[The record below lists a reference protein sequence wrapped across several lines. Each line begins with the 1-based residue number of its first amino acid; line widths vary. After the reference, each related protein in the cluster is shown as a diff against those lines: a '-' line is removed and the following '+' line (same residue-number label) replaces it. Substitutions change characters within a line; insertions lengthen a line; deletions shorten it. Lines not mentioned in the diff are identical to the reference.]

1 MYIKKNEKVTTLS
14 LEIMRDYLINR
25 QIKKP
30 LSKSSTLAKS
40 DFQFFL
46 QKIGFQ
52 DRLTPTALL
61 AFRGWNCDNGWQ
73 ATLLFPETIKPNQNY
88 SAERALPNPD
98 YGLHTICATFHQIG
112 IHSYFCSPFVE
123 ETDNTETTR
132 WRAVQ
137 LGLPVQQQYKPFPE
151 TIQGFQPR
159 ERRYNFL
166 RYKLDVGAIPEVTIP
181 EEFSKEHL
189 RVSFQNQFMAEISD
203 VDGIFWGNQYTYP
216 VEIKEKTAAADRKL
230 GAFFGLDVGP
240 FVKLAFY
247 AAKRGNLHS
256 VFVVREIDNPV
267 ERNLVNWWIITFE
280 RMAQFASW
288 NPISGGTNMRGGG
301 STTIKIPKS
310 EFLPMN
316 LETLRNL

>member
-1 MYIKKNEKVTTLS
+1 MSKLS
-14 LEIMRDYLINR
+14 LGTMRRYLIGR
-25 QIKKP
+25 QNKNLIKQGVI
-30 LSKSSTLAKS
+30 SAKA

-46 QKIGFQ
+46 QKTGFQ
-52 DRLTPTALL
+52 KRLTPSGLL
-61 AFRGWNCDNGWQ
+61 TICGWNFESGWKL
-73 ATLLFPETIKPNQNY
+73 TLFFPETIKPNQDY

-112 IHSYFCSPFVE
+112 IHSYFCSPVVE
-123 ETDNTETTR
+123 ERNKTESMR

-151 TIQGFQPR
+151 TIQGFQTR

-166 RYKLDVGAIPEVTIP
+166 RYKLDVGAIPEATIP

-216 VEIKEKTAAADRKL
+216 VEIKEKTAAEDKKL

-256 VFVVREIDNPV
+256 VFVVREIDNPL
-267 ERNLVNWWIITFE
+267 ERNLANWWIITFE

-310 EFLPMN
+310 EFSPLN
-316 LETLRNL
+316 LSTLKSL

>member
-1 MYIKKNEKVTTLS
+1 MTMFSGVNNKAGTIS
-14 LEIMRDYLINR
+14 LDVMKDYLRNPSKQKYLSAINSFKIYLNGLGMKKR
-25 QIKKP
+25 LISSPLMAIK
-30 LSKSSTLAKS
+30 
-40 DFQFFL
+40 
-46 QKIGFQ
+46 
-52 DRLTPTALL
+52 
-61 AFRGWNCDNGWQ
+61 GWDTKNGWQ
-73 ATLLFPETIKPNQNY
+73 ATLFFPETIKPFQDY
-88 SAERALPNPD
+88 STERPLPNPD

-112 IHSYFCSPFVE
+112 IHSYFCSPVVE
-123 ETDNTETTR
+123 ESGNTDSIK

-137 LGLPVQQQYKPFPE
+137 LGLPVQQGYGNFPE
-151 TIQGFQPR
+151 NIQGFQGRP
-159 ERRYNFL
+159 RRYNFL
-166 RYKLDVGAIPEVTIP
+166 RYSLDVDSIPETTVP

-189 RVSFQNQFMAEISD
+189 RVSFQNQFMCEMSD

-216 VEIKEKTAAADRKL
+216 VEIKEKTAAADNKL

-256 VFVVREIDNPV
+256 VFVVREIDNQV
-267 ERNLVNWWIITFE
+267 DRNLVNWWVITFE

-310 EFLPMN
+310 EFLPLN
-316 LETLRNL
+316 LETLKTL

>member
-1 MYIKKNEKVTTLS
+1 MKKLSLKAMKAYLADRQCKNPLPQDNLLAKNEFGFLLRKLG
-14 LEIMRDYLINR
+14 
-25 QIKKP
+25 
-30 LSKSSTLAKS
+30 
-40 DFQFFL
+40 L
-46 QKIGFQ
+46 QK
-52 DRLTPTALL
+52 RLTPTAYICTC
-61 AFRGWNCDNGWQ
+61 GWNFRNGWQ
-73 ATLLFPETIKPNQNY
+73 ATLFFPETIKPNQDY

-112 IHSYFCSPFVE
+112 IQSYFCSPVIE
-123 ETDNTETTR
+123 ETDNTESTR

-137 LGLPVQQQYKPFPE
+137 LGLPVQQQYNAFPE
-151 TIQGFQPR
+151 NIQGFQTR

-166 RYKLDVGAIPEVTIP
+166 RYKLDVGAIPETTVP

-189 RVSFQNQFMAEISD
+189 RVSFQNKFMAEISD

-216 VEIKEKTAAADRKL
+216 VEIKEKTAAADKKL

-256 VFVVREIDNPV
+256 VFVVREIDNQID
-267 ERNLVNWWIITFE
+267 RHLVNWWIIPFE

-316 LETLRNL
+316 LATLRNL